1 MIIKRRHHSVPGLN
15 TTATADISFML
26 LIFFLVA
33 SSMDLDK
40 GLARVL
46 PPVDDEE
53 QKVETLVERD
63 QLFTISL
70 TANNQYVV
78 NDQPVDLST
87 FHQQAADFMLKK
99 GADHIMMIDADPAA
113 SYDAYFA
120 IQNEL
125 AAVYRDVR
133 NTLSRKTYGKGY
145 AQLNESQR
153 ETIRQQCP
161 QRIAENLTSD
171 RPR

>member
-70 TANNQYVV
+70 TANNQYVL

-99 GADHIMMIDADPAA
+99 GADHPGSILRCLFRY
-113 SYDAYFA
+113 S
-120 IQNEL
+120 E
-125 AAVYRDVR
+125 RTR
-133 NTLSRKTYGKGY
+133 CSLSRCSKHPF
-145 AQLNESQR
+145 AQNLRQR
-153 ETIRQQCP
+153 LCP
-161 QRIAENLTSD
+161 TQRVAARDHSAAMSAAH
-171 RPR
+171 R

>member
-46 PPVDDEE
+46 PPVD
-53 QKVETLVERD
+53 ERD

-78 NDQPVDLST
+78 NDQTVDLPT

-161 QRIAENLTSD
+161 QRIAEN
-171 RPR
+171 

>member
-70 TANNQYVV
+70 TANN
-78 NDQPVDLST
+78 
-87 FHQQAADFMLKK
+87 
-99 GADHIMMIDADPAA
+99 
-113 SYDAYFA
+113 
-120 IQNEL
+120 
-125 AAVYRDVR
+125 
-133 NTLSRKTYGKGY
+133 
-145 AQLNESQR
+145 
-153 ETIRQQCP
+153 
-161 QRIAENLTSD
+161 
-171 RPR
+171 

>member
-70 TANNQYVV
+70 TANNQYVL
-78 NDQPVDLST
+78 N
-87 FHQQAADFMLKK
+87 
-99 GADHIMMIDADPAA
+99 DPAA

-171 RPR
+171 SSR

>member
-46 PPVDDEE
+46 PPADNEE

-63 QLFTISL
+63 QLFTITL
-70 TANNQYVV
+70 TADNKYLL
-78 NDQPVDLST
+78 NDQPIDLPT
-87 FHQQAADFMLKK
+87 FHRQAADFMLKK
-99 GADHIMMIDADPAA
+99 GAEHIIMIDAAPTA

-133 NTLSRKTYGKGY
+133 NLLAHNTYGKGY

-153 ETIRQQCP
+153 AAIRQQCP
-161 QRIAENLTSD
+161 QRIAENLISGES
-171 RPR
+171 R

>member
-1 MIIKRRHHSVPGLN
+1 
-15 TTATADISFML
+15 
-26 LIFFLVA
+26 
-33 SSMDLDK
+33 
-40 GLARVL
+40 
-46 PPVDDEE
+46 
-53 QKVETLVERD
+53 
-63 QLFTISL
+63 
-70 TANNQYVV
+70 
-78 NDQPVDLST
+78 
-87 FHQQAADFMLKK
+87 
-99 GADHIMMIDADPAA
+99 MMIDADPAA
-113 SYDAYFA
+113 SYDAYFS

-171 RPR
+171 SSR